1 MPAMVWLGTKKRRPC
16 FDFSLLVAVLSLVLF
31 VSKLDYEYSIPRFRG
46 KLPLLQKVEE
56 LCQLHNSDDQWV

>member
-1 MPAMVWLGTKKRRPC
+1 MVKGRTGTKKRRPC

-46 KLPLLQKVEE
+46 KLPL
-56 LCQLHNSDDQWV
+56 S